1 GGSNALVSKFRN
13 PCFCIRPDI
22 VATGARRHPQTTA
35 RGFCSATKNMCRLL
49 RCTKNVAMQQKL
61 Y

>member
-1 GGSNALVSKFRN
+1 MHWFPNSGIPVLH
-13 PCFCIRPDI
+13 RPDI

-35 RGFCSATKNMCRLL
+35 RGFCSATKNVRHLL